1 MYETILHPTDGSEA
15 SMAAADHAI
24 ELAAE
29 NRAALRF
36 LYVVDAS
43 TLAADDF
50 SGVLL
55 ENLERSGRAALEDL
69 VERAEAAGVD
79 AVTAVET
86 GVPHREILADAE
98 DAGADLI
105 VMGTHGR
112 TGLDRFLL
120 GSVSE
125 RVVRTADVPVLVVP
139 PEREGDETADGTAE
153 AGAGEDE

>member
-1 MYETILHPTDGSEA
+1 MYDTILHPTDGSEA

-24 ELAAE
+24 ELAAA
-29 NRAALRF
+29 NGATLRL
-36 LYVVDAS
+36 LYVVDVGS
-43 TLAADDF
+43 LAADDF

-55 ENLERSGRAALEDL
+55 EDLERTGQAALDEL

-79 AVTAVET
+79 TVTAIET
-86 GVPHREILADAE
+86 GNPHREIVADAE
-98 DAGADLI
+98 ASGVDVV

-125 RVVRTADVPVLVVP
+125 RVVRTAGVPVLVVP
-139 PEREGDETADGTAE
+139 PRREDEESGGGSGTDAGDE
-153 AGAGEDE
+153 

>member
-29 NRAALRF
+29 NRAVLRF

-43 TLAADDF
+43 SFAADDF

-55 ENLERSGRAALEDL
+55 ENLERNGRAALDDL
-69 VERAEAAGVD
+69 AERAEAAGVD

-86 GVPHREILADAE
+86 GTPHREILAAAE
-98 DAGADLI
+98 EWGADLI

-120 GSVSE
+120 GSVSG
-125 RVVRTADVPVLVVP
+125 RVVRTTDVPVLVVP
-139 PEREGDETADGTAE
+139 PEREADGTAE
-153 AGAGEDE
+153 VETGNDE

>member
-24 ELAAE
+24 GLAAE

-36 LYVVDAS
+36 LYVVDVS
-43 TLAADDF
+43 SLAADDF
-50 SGVLL
+50 GGVLL
-55 ENLERSGRAALEDL
+55 ENLERYGRTALEDL
-69 VERAEAAGVD
+69 TERAEAAGVD

-98 DAGADLI
+98 ESGADLI

-125 RVVRTADVPVLVVP
+125 RVVRTAGVPVLVVP
-139 PEREGDETADGTAE
+139 PEPEEDETADGTAE
-153 AGAGEDE
+153 AEAGDDE